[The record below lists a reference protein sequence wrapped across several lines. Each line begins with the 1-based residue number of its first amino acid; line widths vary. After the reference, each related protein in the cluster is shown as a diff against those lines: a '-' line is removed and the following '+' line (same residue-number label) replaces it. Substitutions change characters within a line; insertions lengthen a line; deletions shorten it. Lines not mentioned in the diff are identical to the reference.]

1 MRPWIRIAVA
11 LAAFSAAAAVAEDV
25 EREVVELIPDD
36 RASFSA
42 GDIFSPVTSFF
53 KGGPSYW
60 YGKRTLDIDTTPPG
74 AILDLF
80 YVRQNFQKRFEQ
92 AEAPATVILP
102 SRSEAGDRDIVT
114 VRALL
119 DGFRQREVK
128 VRVRSDEQKLMI
140 DLEPL
145 PNSLVAL
152 TQVYFAGRAS
162 LTFLTD
168 EALTFRLQKA
178 PEGLSVVLTGTAL
191 GKDADETLE
200 GVTSTLIDGVKAQQ
214 LGEDLVVQV
223 ALAQDVRD
231 GKVDTRSR
239 QSMDPVRG
247 LHAFSL
253 DLVPPDGGAAAVER
267 AKAALASIGRSDV
280 SGCASVFDQ
289 ALREELDPAALSR
302 ALAASGSFVDPY
314 LRAAMK
320 RLGEVSPD
328 GVVELVDGSTYRTAV
343 PIELM
348 AASTEAAQVKGYLAM
363 LRAFVD
369 EMEAPVHRRSTLRG
383 LVAPELGSARFDA
396 AVDAAEARERSCR
409 GAATA
414 SPAT

>member
-1 MRPWIRIAVA
+1 MLPWKRFALAVA
-11 LAAFSAAAAVAEDV
+11 SLAAVAAAADDE

-42 GDIFSPVTSFF
+42 GDLLSPVTSFF
-53 KGGPSYW
+53 KGGPGYW
-60 YGKRTLDIDTTPPG
+60 YGERTLDIDTTPPG
-74 AILDLF
+74 AVLDLF

-102 SRSEAGDRDIVT
+102 SRSEAGERDIVT

-128 VRVRSDEQKLMI
+128 VKVRSDEQTLVI

-191 GKDADETLE
+191 GSDADETLE
-200 GVTSTLIDGVKAQQ
+200 GVTSTLVEGVKAQQ
-214 LGEDLVVQV
+214 LGEDLVVRV
-223 ALAQDVRD
+223 ALAQAVRD

-247 LHAFSL
+247 LHSFAL

-267 AKAALASIGRSDV
+267 AKAALASIGRSSV
-280 SGCASVFDQ
+280 SGCASVFDTT
-289 ALREELDPAALSR
+289 LREELDPAALSR

-328 GVVELVDGSTYRTAV
+328 GVVELVDGSKYRPAI

-348 AASTEAAQVKGYLAM
+348 AAGTEAAQVKGYLAM

-369 EMEAPVHRRSTLRG
+369 AMEAPEHRRSTLRG
-383 LVAPELGSARFDA
+383 LVAPELGTVRFGSLIDE
-396 AVDAAEARERSCR
+396 AESREQRCLA
-409 GAATA
+409 GA
-414 SPAT
+414 SPPPAA